1 LIIKRKFLGTD
12 KYGKSWYV
20 SEKRSED
27 TTYFFV
33 FSEESQGI
41 DIPWED
47 QFILKAVVSKISKNR
62 AIIEEFVHTY
72 YKEKSNAS
80 MELDGILQ
88 DDVYQQLCI
97 EEPELEVVL
106 PNKKHGPS
114 LSEVL
119 AAIDLDDSSNA
130 PNWENRGIG
139 KLLLERVEKW
149 ARRARIRALYG
160 FLSSRDDIEKLKKM
174 YTKWGWRVRIFSKSQ
189 PILRGYGY
197 AVGIVMKKLRQ

>member
-1 LIIKRKFLGTD
+1 MAIKKKFLGTD

-20 SEKRSED
+20 SEKRGED
-27 TTYFFV
+27 TISFFV
-33 FSEESQGI
+33 FSEESQDS

-47 QFILKAVVSKISKNR
+47 QSILKAVVSKISKNR

-72 YKEKSNAS
+72 YKEKPNDNI
-80 MELDGILQ
+80 ELDSIFQ

-106 PNKKHGPS
+106 PDKKHGPS

-130 PNWENRGIG
+130 TNWENRGIG

-149 ARRARIRALYG
+149 ARRARIRSLYG
-160 FLSSRDDIEKLKKM
+160 FLQAQL
-174 YTKWGWRVRIFSKSQ
+174 
-189 PILRGYGY
+189 
-197 AVGIVMKKLRQ
+197 